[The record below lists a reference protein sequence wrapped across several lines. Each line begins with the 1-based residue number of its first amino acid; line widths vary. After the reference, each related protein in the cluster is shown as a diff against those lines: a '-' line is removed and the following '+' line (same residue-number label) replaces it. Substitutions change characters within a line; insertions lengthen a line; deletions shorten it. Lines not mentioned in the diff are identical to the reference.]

1 MEGKLD
7 VYPLLP
13 QEVPVAVA
21 VLTGLLASLGWLA
34 AHRSARGKREAQR
47 SPAITDPH
55 NPSHPQLSSLW
66 MGTERRAGETGSARG
81 GVGCGGWTG
90 QQGGDMVRTALRFR
104 VPGSLQWFSLF
115 L

>member
-1 MEGKLD
+1 MVAWRVFSMEGKLD

-55 NPSHPQLSSLW
+55 NDVGKPRTDGVAVP
-66 MGTERRAGETGSARG
+66 ERAGERSA
-81 GVGCGGWTG
+81 CFG
-90 QQGGDMVRTALRFR
+90 QEAGPPALPEVRVLGA
-104 VPGSLQWFSLF
+104 S
-115 L
+115 